1 MKTEMPTI
9 EKKELKEFRV
19 TRQAIVEFE
28 FFVYA
33 EDRHD
38 AEEIVEELTSVEEY
52 TDMFGVGVQDKYY
65 DNSSDIA
72 YIDRYHAGNGWWN
85 SEDMH
90 IEESGDDVVHIYKLE
105 EDDWDDDYNVHSD
118 EQYLIDAYK
127 EEHGLIED
135 EDEIEE
141 EQ

>member
-33 EDRHD
+33 EDRYN

-52 TDMFGVGVQDKYY
+52 TDMFGVDVHDKYY
-65 DNSSDIA
+65 DNESEIA
-72 YIDRYHAGNGWWN
+72 YIDRYHTGNGWWN
-85 SEDMH
+85 PSDSFV
-90 IEESGDDVVHIYKLE
+90 EESGNVLHIFKLE

-127 EEHGLIED
+127 EEHGIIED
-135 EDEIEE
+135 EDNE
-141 EQ
+141 